1 MTVTL
6 TPQPQNVREG
16 DAIRV
21 GDQIL
26 QWRGGEWVV
35 TSSSRVYPNRHEARK
50 AAKLARSNRNS
61 RFNTKR

>member
-16 DAIRV
+16 DLIRV
-21 GDQIL
+21 GDQIY

-35 TSSSRVYPNRHEARK
+35 TRTSRDYPNRHEARK
-50 AAKLARSNRNS
+50 AAKLS
-61 RFNTKR
+61 RGQNVPR